1 MPVIGWLNATSP
13 GGPYDRYVAAFL
25 EGLREMG
32 YVEGRNVAI
41 DYRWA
46 YDQSDRLP
54 ALAAELA
61 RKNVSVIFANTPAM
75 PSAKAATTTT
85 PSVFY
90 SAIDPGSKWTGHK
103 PEPTG
108 RQHHRKLP

>member
-1 MPVIGWLNATSP
+1 MIGRREFITLIGGAAAAWPITVRAQQRAMPVIGWLNATSP
-13 GGPYDRYVAAFL
+13 GGPYDQYVAAFL

-54 ALAAELA
+54 ALAAELT
-61 RKNVSVIFANTPAM
+61 RENVSVIFANTPAV
-75 PSAKAATTTT
+75 P
-85 PSVFY
+85 
-90 SAIDPGSKWTGHK
+90 
-103 PEPTG
+103 
-108 RQHHRKLP
+108 